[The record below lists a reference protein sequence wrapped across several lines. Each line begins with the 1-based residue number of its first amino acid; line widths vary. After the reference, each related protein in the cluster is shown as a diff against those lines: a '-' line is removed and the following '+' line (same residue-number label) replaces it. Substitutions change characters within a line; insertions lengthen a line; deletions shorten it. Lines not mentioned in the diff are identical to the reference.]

1 MNELCTLVTESP
13 QLIINDTQAR
23 IRPVSH
29 WNGFKAEGTWHSQAD
44 TTPTPVHEIY
54 DAFLIAK
61 TMKTLISMGD
71 SRPKTVAKLEN
82 CLRPLTR
89 VLEYSSLPDILS
101 MYKMIDGEPVSV
113 IKRHR
118 LTTADQLTNELLKW
132 AFQEA
137 ENKGAAILLSNN
149 KTTSDKEKWKKLK
162 KTLTF
167 QDLCDACFDIHK
179 VNNGDSVY
187 NTVIENL
194 QTCGYLT
201 VDSGEDGDT
210 VKYNLPPKFII
221 SCLKHSQI
229 KMMEK
234 ETADNEIIC
243 HDIEGKTVQDMKWEN
258 EIKSMNSRV
267 RRLLL
272 ASTRDNF
279 ESNEALDYIHI
290 PLGEIRAA
298 VKAHSERKRRR
309 RSRTPSRTPSLRLSK
324 RRRRPRRRSRTHSR
338 SLSHSRS
345 RSRSPLYAN
354 HISRSRSS
362 KRFRKRSLS
371 RSRSRSPPL
380 RSNFSSRSRSPPL
393 RSNFSSRSRSLP
405 LRSSLSRSRSRSP
418 PLRSNF
424 SSRSRS
430 PPLRSRFS
438 SRSRS
443 PVQTELYGSSK
454 LYSGQFQSQQ
464 SMNAY
469 QAVSSPTR
477 RSTLA
482 CIKMSPFWM
491 SYPQNNIQCNI
502 ADLKK
507 VNSNLIPQSVC
518 ALAAL
523 VKVEE
528 KPATKDVL
536 KEFLESQ
543 CHYFQYTPLVWQK
556 ALLNSIIIKPNKRKE
571 SFNARDQEID
581 KIKLETEPIHEKL
594 QLDETFLS
602 KLAKEEGLVEESYNE
617 EMIKTVLLTAD
628 KTNSS
633 LILTMGEDKMSC
645 FQRIKSWILEMNH
658 GEENSRS
665 AKTDD
670 VMETDDINQ
679 RAGLTQKQLLQKLFQ
694 SCISKSEIPVIKV
707 VERLKKFGYLD
718 IKEDKT
724 IEYNINQT
732 TLEEC
737 ESRCAATILH
747 MNLFKGSLIPSVNNS
762 TDLTTTRIKRRR
774 GARC

>member
-1 MNELCTLVTESP
+1 MASVTERTRS
-13 QLIINDTQAR
+13 DTA
-23 IRPVSH
+23 
-29 WNGFKAEGTWHSQAD
+29 
-44 TTPTPVHEIY
+44 PTPVHEIY

-101 MYKMIDGEPVSV
+101 MYKIIDGEPVSV

-118 LTTADQLTNELLKW
+118 LTTADQLTNELLEW
-132 AFQEA
+132 A
-137 ENKGAAILLSNN
+137 ENKGAGILLSNDEINVSLEWAEN
-149 KTTSDKEKWKKLK
+149 KGADILLSSNETTHDQEIWTKLK
-162 KTLTF
+162 KTQTF
-167 QDLCDACFDIHK
+167 QDLCDACFDIYN
-179 VNNGDSVY
+179 VNDEDSVY

-201 VDSGEDGDT
+201 VDSGEDGET
-210 VKYNLPPKFII
+210 VQYNLPSQFII
-221 SCLKHSQI
+221 SCLKHSQMKMI
-229 KMMEK
+229 KK
-234 ETADNEIIC
+234 ETVGNGYDNEIIW
-243 HDIEGKTVQDMKWEN
+243 HDMEGKTMQEIKWEN
-258 EIKSMNSRV
+258 EIRNINLSV

-279 ESNEALDYIHI
+279 ESNGELDDIHI
-290 PLGEIRAA
+290 PLGEIQAA
-298 VKAHSERKRRR
+298 VKAHSERNCRR
-309 RSRTPSRTPSLRLSK
+309 RSRTPSRTPSLR
-324 RRRRPRRRSRTHSR
+324 
-338 SLSHSRS
+338 LSHSRS

-362 KRFRKRSLS
+362 IRVRKRSLS
-371 RSRSRSPPL
+371 RSRSRSPGL
-380 RSNFSSRSRSPPL
+380 RRS
-393 RSNFSSRSRSLP
+393 F
-405 LRSSLSRSRSRSP
+405 SRSRSRSP
-418 PLRSNF
+418 
-424 SSRSRS
+424 
-430 PPLRSRFS
+430 
-438 SRSRS
+438 
-443 PVQTELYGSSK
+443 VHTGLYGSSK
-454 LYSGQFQSQQ
+454 LYSGRFQSQQ
-464 SMNAY
+464 CINAY
-469 QAVSSPTR
+469 QAVLSPSQKR
-477 RSTLA
+477 KATLA
-482 CIKMSPFWM
+482 CIKRSPFWM
-491 SYPQNNIQCNI
+491 SYPQNNIQFNT

-507 VNSNLIPQSVC
+507 VNSNLLLQSVC

-528 KPATKDVL
+528 KPATKDAL

-556 ALLNSIIIKPNKRKE
+556 ELLNSILIKPNKKKK
-571 SFNARDQEID
+571 SFHARDQELD

-602 KLAKEEGLVEESYNE
+602 KLAQEEGLVEESYNE
-617 EMIKTVLLTAD
+617 KMIKTVLLTAD

-645 FQRIKSWILEMNH
+645 FQKIKSWILEMNL
-658 GEENSRS
+658 GDEKSRS

-670 VMETDDINQ
+670 VMETENIHQ

-694 SCISKSEIPVIKV
+694 SCISKSEVPVTKV

-718 IKEDKT
+718 IKEDKK

-737 ESRCAATILH
+737 ESRCAAAILH
-747 MNLFKGSLIPSVNNS
+747 MNLFKGSLIPSLNKS
-762 TDLTTTRIKRRR
+762 TDLTTTRRKRRR